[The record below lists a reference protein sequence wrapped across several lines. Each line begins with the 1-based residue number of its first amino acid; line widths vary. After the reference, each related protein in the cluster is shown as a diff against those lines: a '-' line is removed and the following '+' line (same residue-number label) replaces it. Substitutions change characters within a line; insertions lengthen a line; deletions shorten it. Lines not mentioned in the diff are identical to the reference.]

1 LFFLDELLTF
11 KILQLQGRFLT
22 GPQTLK
28 DVDVPL
34 VVPKVFIPQKD
45 GDGLKEYHCVVYHA
59 LGATLVLL
67 LPMEIELTVELF
79 RRLDAHLG
87 PRLTHMSADLV
98 SCFSFV

>member
-1 LFFLDELLTF
+1 
-11 KILQLQGRFLT
+11 LT

-28 DVDVPL
+28 DVDVSL
-34 VVPKVFIPQKD
+34 AVPKVFVPHKD
-45 GDGLKEYHCVVYHA
+45 TKGVVKEFHLIVYHA

-67 LPMEIELTVELF
+67 LPLEIELAVELF

-98 SCFSFV
+98 SSLIDS